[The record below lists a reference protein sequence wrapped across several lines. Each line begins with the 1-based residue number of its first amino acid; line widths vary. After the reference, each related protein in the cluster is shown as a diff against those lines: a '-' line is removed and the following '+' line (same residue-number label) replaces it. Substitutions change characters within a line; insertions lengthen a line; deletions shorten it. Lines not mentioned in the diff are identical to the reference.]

1 MIGTLFAKEFKSC
14 LPLVA
19 IFAAIL
25 TVYVVAVTAMYD
37 PDMSATLDQM
47 MQAMPDLFA
56 ALGMSHAA
64 TTLLG
69 FQLDYL
75 YGFLLTLLTLLPLAL
90 ILLLV
95 QRLVAR
101 PIERGAMAFLLAS
114 PHGRIPI
121 AGTMTSVLV
130 VSLAVLMAYVTVLEL
145 ATTMVMFP
153 DDLDIAGLLMVDV
166 GLCALWL
173 LLAAICL
180 LSACLFAGTAAAS
193 WAGGGLCLL
202 EFVIQMVS
210 QLGDDMKNAR
220 FLTLFTMFDGYGLSD
235 GDAQAG
241 GLAVL
246 MAIVA
251 AASAGVSLVVFSH
264 RDLVL

>member
-14 LPLVA
+14 LPLVI

-25 TVYVVAVTAMYD
+25 TVYIVAVTAMYD
-37 PDMSATLDQM
+37 PDMNATLDQM
-47 MQAMPDLFA
+47 IQAMPDLFA
-56 ALGMSHAA
+56 AFGMGHAA

-69 FQLDYL
+69 FQLNYL
-75 YGFLLTLLTLLPLAL
+75 YGFLLTLLPLVL

-95 QRLVAR
+95 QRLMVR
-101 PIERGAMAFLLAS
+101 PIERGTMAYLLAS

-145 ATTMVMFP
+145 VTTMVMFP
-153 DDLDIAGLLMVDV
+153 DDLDIAGLLMVNV
-166 GLCALWL
+166 GLYALWL
-173 LLAAICL
+173 LLTAICL

-210 QLGDDMKNAR
+210 QLGDDMKNVR

-246 MAIVA
+246 MAIA
-251 AASAGVSLVVFSH
+251 AAALTGVSLAVFSR